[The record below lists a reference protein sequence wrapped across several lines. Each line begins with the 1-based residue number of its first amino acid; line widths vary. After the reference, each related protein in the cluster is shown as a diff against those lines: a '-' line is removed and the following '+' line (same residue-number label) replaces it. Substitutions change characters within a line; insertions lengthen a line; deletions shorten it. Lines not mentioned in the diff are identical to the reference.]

1 MVIRDAVDTDLP
13 AIVQIY
19 NAAIPSR
26 MATADIAPVT
36 VADRLTWFRAHTPTR
51 YPLWVMES
59 KAVVV
64 GWLGFQC
71 FYGRPA
77 YGATAEISLYI
88 APTHHQQGIGKQ
100 LLRQAIQQS
109 PALGLTILLG
119 FIFSHN
125 LPSLRL
131 FEGFA
136 FQRWGYLPGVAKLEG
151 IERDL
156 VILGRRVGPARDS
169 YPSLSIDGG
178 ILR

>member
-1 MVIRDAVDTDLP
+1 MIRDAVETDLP

-26 MATADIAPVT
+26 MATADIDPVS
-36 VADRLTWFRAHTPTR
+36 VEERLTWFRAHTPTR

-59 KAVVV
+59 NAAVV
-64 GWLGFQC
+64 GWLGFQS

-77 YGATAEISLYI
+77 YHVTAEISLYV
-88 APTHHQQGIGKQ
+88 APLLHRQGIGKQ

-109 PALGLTILLG
+109 PALGFTALLG

-131 FEGFA
+131 FEGLA
-136 FQRWGYLPGVAKLEG
+136 FQRWGYLPGIARLDGV
-151 IERDL
+151 ERDL
-156 VILGRRVGPARDS
+156 VILGRRVGTIRESCPALRDGQD
-169 YPSLSIDGG
+169 SL
-178 ILR
+178 